1 MHNGG
6 SGTLTELLRIN
17 RQAMMRVV
25 PMIVIM
31 VKGEED
37 MRENHV
43 RCRFQRQISSVGHIQ
58 IGVKVE
64 LALKCV
70 WNHHSG
76 VVLPANFLSYFA
88 C

>member
-25 PMIVIM
+25 PMIVIV

-43 RCRFQRQISSVGHIQ
+43 RCRFQRQISSVGHI
-58 IGVKVE
+58 
-64 LALKCV
+64 
-70 WNHHSG
+70 
-76 VVLPANFLSYFA
+76 
-88 C
+88 